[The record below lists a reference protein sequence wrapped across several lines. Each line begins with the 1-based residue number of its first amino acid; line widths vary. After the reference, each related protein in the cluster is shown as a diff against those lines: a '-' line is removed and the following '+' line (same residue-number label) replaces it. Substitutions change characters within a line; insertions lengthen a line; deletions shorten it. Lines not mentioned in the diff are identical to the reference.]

1 MSIQPYLSFE
11 GRCEEAIAYYEAK
24 LGAERLDLMRFR
36 EAPDPPP
43 PGVMPPGTED
53 RVMHGRIRIGST
65 DVMVSDGMCSGRQG
79 GFDGFS
85 LTIMVDT
92 PAEADRLFEALAADG
107 EVRMPIGQTF
117 FSPRF
122 GMVADKFGVGW
133 IIIANP

>member
-1 MSIQPYLSFE
+1 
-11 GRCEEAIAYYEAK
+11 
-24 LGAERLDLMRFR
+24 
-36 EAPDPPP
+36 
-43 PGVMPPGTED
+43 
-53 RVMHGRIRIGST
+53 MHGRNRIGST
-65 DVMVSDGMCSGRQG
+65 DVKDSDGMCSGRRG